1 MPEIRCDDRDA
12 AVRSAHVVWGP
23 RLDDGPLIEAVP
35 EVFRDRQVR
44 TTIARRGRAR
54 VAIPENLAVTGEA
67 LPEGENPAP
76 VSSVTVWRTAVLIG
90 DQFFDYALQ
99 IRNLDAARA
108 IAAQQRALGKPR
120 A

>member
-1 MPEIRCDDRDA
+1 MPEIRCDDRDT

-23 RLDDGPLIEAVP
+23 RIDDGPLIEAVP
-35 EVFRDRQVR
+35 EVFRQNAVR

-54 VAIPENLAVTGEA
+54 VAIPEDHAVSGDVLAEA
-67 LPEGENPAP
+67 DNPAP

-90 DQFFDYALQ
+90 GQFFDYALQ

-108 IAAQQRALGKPR
+108 IAAQLRALKKT
-120 A
+120 